1 MKQCHQQTKPT
12 ISDAGLFV
20 TSRANGAIG
29 SSIGILPCANALIF
43 IDWYELVS
51 VIIYHCPVLM
61 PRATPRPLS
70 AVVVLCFEHT
80 KR

>member
-12 ISDAGLFV
+12 ISDVGLFV
-20 TSRANGAIG
+20 ISRANEAIS
-29 SSIGILPCANALIF
+29 SSIGILPCVNALIF

-61 PRATPRPLS
+61 PRATPRPVS
-70 AVVVLCFEHT
+70 AVVVLFLEHM
-80 KR
+80 KH